1 MKEKR
6 AEKATPGKA
15 CKQGLRQWEMTSP
28 TSVGHGSYTRGA
40 RVLLPWSTGP
50 TSVEHGSYFRGAR
63 VLLPSMAGSATDSGK
78 FCSGSVLLA
87 GLLPFLPRFLSKRKT
102 FK

>member
-15 CKQGLRQWEMTSP
+15 CKQGLRQWEMTGP
-28 TSVGHGSYTRGA
+28 TSVGH
-40 RVLLPWSTGP
+40 
-50 TSVEHGSYFRGAR
+50 ESYFRGAR

>member
-15 CKQGLRQWEMTSP
+15 CKQGLRQWEMT
-28 TSVGHGSYTRGA
+28 
-40 RVLLPWSTGP
+40 GP
-50 TSVEHGSYFRGAR
+50 TLVEHGSYTRGAR

-87 GLLPFLPRFLSKRKT
+87 GLLPFPPRFLSKRKT

>member
-15 CKQGLRQWEMTSP
+15 CKQGLRQWGLTDP
-28 TSVGHGSYTRGA
+28 ILVGHESYTRGA

-50 TSVEHGSYFRGAR
+50 TSVNGRFCYRQR
-63 VLLPSMAGSATDSGK
+63 QVLLRFGFARRFVAVSAPISQ
-78 FCSGSVLLA
+78 
-87 GLLPFLPRFLSKRKT
+87 
-102 FK
+102 